1 MEAVGVEP
9 TSETT
14 DSREPS
20 CFFLFEFVSYSPLG
34 TDKEAEN
41 TSPIDLILGVR
52 AERIGPACSATLA
65 TSPQAKPT
73 ENGYLIIK
81 QQARIEVRHL

>member
-20 CFFLFEFVSYSPLG
+20 CFFQFEFVSYPALG
-34 TDKEAEN
+34 TDKEALG
-41 TSPIDLILGVR
+41 TSPINLIRGVR
-52 AERIGPACSATLA
+52 AERVGPACSATPA
-65 TSPQAKPT
+65 TGPQAKLV
-73 ENGYLIIK
+73 EDGYLIN
-81 QQARIEVRHL
+81 